1 MPKKPN
7 VVSEKVA
14 SDIILVMSSLER
26 LGCTAGLAAI
36 KELCGVQHAT
46 RALQVSRHWGISDYI
61 PNIRQWQLTFQ
72 GNWLQVVDDRTVA
85 SPTSVRR
92 MRRKEKPKEGVM
104 TERIEKVFSVI
115 KKHKGLCVKDISE
128 IVGFNAANAT
138 RELWTASRIDR
149 KTAQGGMG
157 YVYMLPVNRAL
168 DDITKQLAIRG
179 SCSCRR

>member
-1 MPKKPN
+1 MSKKSN

-26 LGCTAGLAAI
+26 LGCTAGVAAI
-36 KELCGVQHAT
+36 KELCGVQHTT
-46 RALQVSRHWGISDYI
+46 RALQVSRHWGLSDYI
-61 PNIRQWQLTFQ
+61 PSIRQWKLTFP
-72 GNWLQVVDDRTVA
+72 GNWLQVVNDRTVA
-85 SPTSVRR
+85 APTSVRR
-92 MRRKEKPKEGVM
+92 MRRKERPKEEVM

-149 KTAQGGMG
+149 KTVQGGMG